1 MNPLPKGPQ
10 GPRRSPEQA
19 AAARRERDELERVR
33 KEEMA
38 KKMREAYEK
47 AQRQSVTGLKSGG
60 LPDLTGDGKITRAD
74 VLKGRGVFKRGGNV
88 KKFGPR
94 YGFKRFAQGGS
105 VSSASKRADGI
116 AKKGKTRGKFV

>member
-19 AAARRERDELERVR
+19 AAARREREELERVR
-33 KEEMA
+33 QEEMA

-47 AQRQSVTGLKSGG
+47 TQRRSVSGMRSGG

-74 VLKGRGVFKRGGNV
+74 VLKGRGVFRK
-88 KKFGPR
+88 
-94 YGFKRFAQGGS
+94 GGS
-105 VSSASKRADGI
+105 VKSSASRRADGI
-116 AKKGKTRGKFV
+116 AKKGKTRGKMV